1 MMRHTAR
8 AALALAACVAFGPVA
23 TFGQGPTL
31 PDSSGGSPGGNQS
44 MLGTSPGSGGGG
56 FDSSP
61 GNQQG
66 TLGGRPGASTSR
78 APSSIT
84 TPVGTNAG
92 MSTGRVIQAPASLAN
107 ADIPVMGS
115 LEFPNITD
123 DPGPIDGMT
132 LEAAIERLVRENIYL
147 RAVSF
152 ELPMA
157 EADILTASL
166 RANPVFYADAQLV
179 PYGAY
184 SRARPGGQTQYDVN
198 ISYPLDVSFKRK
210 ARIVSSSRAK
220 QVLEQQYRDAV
231 RLQID
236 NLYTVYVDVLAA
248 RATLRFSNA
257 SVEGLDTFLVPMERK
272 LAVGAEIKSE
282 VLKVRLQKRLADLT
296 RKDAEASL
304 LKAKRSLATLLNIS
318 PDQAQRLDLNSPL
331 RDLAPEAAAEEV
343 LLQIAVQARPD
354 LIANRLGLAR
364 AEADVKLALANRF
377 QDVYVLYQPYT
388 LQDNTPSGLKSPSS
402 WALGVTVPIPIYNR
416 NQGQIMRSRLNVG
429 QTRTQ
434 IDQAMRQVI
443 TDVQSADREYRIT
456 REAAEQFDRELKP
469 YAEEI
474 LDTARA
480 KYKLESENKLQF
492 LTARNDYVAVVKQY
506 LDVLVRHRRAMLDL
520 NTAVGQR
527 ILP

>member
-1 MMRHTAR
+1 
-8 AALALAACVAFGPVA
+8 
-23 TFGQGPTL
+23 
-31 PDSSGGSPGGNQS
+31 
-44 MLGTSPGSGGGG
+44 MLGTSPGTGAGS
-56 FDSSP
+56 FDNSP
-61 GNQQG
+61 GAQQG
-66 TLGGRPGASTSR
+66 TLGGRAGAGASR

-84 TPVGTNAG
+84 MPMGTNAG
-92 MSTGRVIQAPASLAN
+92 TSAGRAIQAPTSVAN
-107 ADIPVMGS
+107 ADIPIMGS
-115 LEFPNITD
+115 LDFPNITD

-132 LEAAIERLVRENIYL
+132 LDAAIERLVRENLYL
-147 RAVSF
+147 RAVGF

-157 EADILTASL
+157 EADILTSSL
-166 RANPVFYADAQLV
+166 RANPVFYADTQLV

-198 ISYPLDVSFKRK
+198 ISYPLDISFKRK

-220 QVLEQQYRDAV
+220 QVFEQQYRDAV

-248 RATLRFSNA
+248 RATLRFSKA
-257 SVEGLDTFLVPMERK
+257 SVDGLDKLLVPMFEK
-272 LAVGAEIKSE
+272 EKQGAEIRTE
-282 VLKVRLQKRLADLT
+282 VLKVRLQKVLADLG

-304 LKAKRSLATLLNIS
+304 LKAKRSLATLLNMT
-318 PDQAQRLDLNSPL
+318 PEQAVGLDLNSPL
-331 RDLAPEAAAEEV
+331 SDVAPEAPAEEV
-343 LLQIAVQARPD
+343 LLQIALQARPD

-377 QDVYVLYQPYT
+377 QDIYVLYQPYT
-388 LQDNTPSGLKSPSS
+388 LQDNTPNGLKSPSS

-434 IDQAMRQVI
+434 IDQATRQVV
-443 TDVQSADREYRIT
+443 TDVQQAEREYRIT
-456 REAAEQFDRELKP
+456 RQAAQQFDTELKP
-469 YAEEI
+469 WAEEI
-474 LDTARA
+474 LGTSRTR
-480 KYKLESENKLQF
+480 YKEQSENLLQF
-492 LTARNDYVAVVKQY
+492 LTARADYVAVVKQY

-527 ILP
+527 LLP